1 MMPHDQNR
9 DSLWQNKNKMPEV
22 QGKVITLRCFLEMLL
37 AGNAGTCTPWSGS
50 TTAEQPQWTT
60 HPHAL
65 FCVCGGATI
74 YQVLKLEPHGN
85 ARLLRHCPHPDG
97 CQVLLLLR
105 AAKSWKPLPESHWP
119 CHALESRA
127 GEMMASVSFPAGR
140 CVVGLDKVHKNRV
153 IFRNIKMSL
162 GFIASLEH
170 EACVPM

>member
-1 MMPHDQNR
+1 MPFRQNPHSKTKTGFSFHHPPHTCFTLSQNL
-9 DSLWQNKNKMPEV
+9 SLPPPFFC
-22 QGKVITLRCFLEMLL
+22 G
-37 AGNAGTCTPWSGS
+37 GS
-50 TTAEQPQWTT
+50 TV
-60 HPHAL
+60 H
-65 FCVCGGATI
+65 
-74 YQVLKLEPHGN
+74 QVLKLEPHSN
-85 ARLLRHCPHPDG
+85 ARLFQHCPHPDS

-105 AAKSWKPLPESHWP
+105 AVKSWKPLLESHWP